1 MPCLPA
7 NFAPIM
13 ESERRARDPA
23 RSAGF
28 SLVEVL
34 VTLSITALASA
45 LIVAT
50 ARPADPLRTEGERLT
65 HALEQMQSQARIS
78 GTPMGMVLEPQGYAI
93 VAWRDGAWSN
103 VGTQRHTLAPG
114 VSIRWAVSSPETD
127 SAAAL
132 SQLAPDLIFDPLGH
146 STLEPVVLESK
157 DREVSVSAPSVKM
170 DRAP

>member
-1 MPCLPA
+1 MLRLPA
-7 NFAPIM
+7 IFAPM
-13 ESERRARDPA
+13 KESERPANPPA
-23 RSAGF
+23 RTAGF

-78 GTPMGMVLEPQGYAI
+78 GTPMGMVLEPKGYAI
-93 VAWRDGAWSN
+93 VAWRDGAWST
-103 VGTQRHTLAPG
+103 VGNQRHALATG
-114 VSIRWAVSSPETD
+114 VSIRWALQPRKAD
-127 SAAAL
+127 AAAG
-132 SQLAPDLIFDPLGH
+132 SQAVPDLIIDPLGH
-146 STLEPVVLESK
+146 STLEPIVLEASG
-157 DREVSVSAPSVKM
+157 REVSVTPPSEHT